1 LKLARVGNRAIGVF
15 MRLLPAIIV
24 AIAIVLAPVIWLVG
38 TTLLQTEDASE
49 GMAVDSGARIEIELL
64 RSQIEAL
71 EQSIATLQQEIS
83 SIPSGPASGQDVG
96 APYSEED
103 MAFPDDGNNAI
114 LDSYAQVVLI
124 ANRRDAVNEQLTTA
138 TPSFLEGLLG
148 RPREV
153 LTDDCEPMTN
163 EKLKAMLVVED
174 VGPIKVQMLKPA
186 VDSMR
191 RVFEKVRAVD
201 EDLYNRISTAGSL
214 CVRRIRGSQ
223 ASLSSHAFGLSVDL
237 NIDGHLDTLG
247 DGKTQLGLT
256 ILADFF
262 EAEGWIWGA
271 GFGREDSMHF
281 EVSREKLEEWRA
293 AGEL

>member
-1 LKLARVGNRAIGVF
+1 

-24 AIAIVLAPVIWLVG
+24 AVAIVLAPVIWLFG
-38 TTLLQTEDASE
+38 SRFLLSEDPSA

-64 RSQIEAL
+64 RSQVEAL
-71 EQSIATLQQEIS
+71 EQALSVLQQEVS
-83 SIPSGPASGQDVG
+83 SIPSGPSGGDVG
-96 APYSEED
+96 APYTED
-103 MAFPDDGNNAI
+103 EMAFPDDGENAI

-124 ANRRDAVNEQLTTA
+124 ANRRDAVNEKLTTA

-153 LTDDCEPMTN
+153 LTDNCEPMTN

-191 RVFEKVRAVD
+191 RVFEKVRATD

-293 AGEL
+293 AGQI

>member
-1 LKLARVGNRAIGVF
+1 
-15 MRLLPAIIV
+15 MRLLPAILVAV
-24 AIAIVLAPVIWLVG
+24 AILLAPVVWLVG
-38 TTLLQTEDASE
+38 SSLLGPVDQSD
-49 GMAVDSGARIEIELL
+49 GMAVDSGARIEIELM

-71 EQSIATLQQEIS
+71 EQTILTLQQEIS
-83 SIPSGPASGQDVG
+83 AIPAAPLGPDVG
-96 APYSEED
+96 APYDET
-103 MAFPDDGNNAI
+103 AFPDDGQNAI

-124 ANRRDAVNEQLTTA
+124 ANRRDAVNIQLTTA
-138 TPSFLEGLLG
+138 TPSFLEEMLG
-148 RPREV
+148 RPRDV
-153 LTDDCEPMTN
+153 LTDTCEPMTN
-163 EKLKAMLVVED
+163 DALKAMLVVED
-174 VGPIKVQMLKPA
+174 VGPIRVQMLKPA
-186 VDSMR
+186 VESMR
-191 RVFEKVRAVD
+191 RVFEKVRATD
-201 EDLYNRISTAGSL
+201 QDLYDRISTAGSL

-281 EVSREKLEEWRA
+281 EVSREKIEEWRA
-293 AGEL
+293 EGLL